1 MPRRYHPAV
10 AFTTVSLAALLLASC
25 VGAEARRDTRDA
37 YQHASNLA
45 DTDGNIAKVIQAKIS
60 DRADF
65 GTRAERDRHGV
76 PFPPQWES
84 PGVTL
89 ARNPGRVGGVSM
101 SLTAFVAEL
110 RRALQV
116 PVTLDLAPPQ
126 AMFGNQ
132 NGLAQIEGTRPVLAA
147 VPGQGAPQEAFP
159 RLSSSVAALDP
170 TSNDPVQRLIDQAN
184 RQQQQGGPQS
194 LAGGSFPITG
204 PSPSAGL
211 AGFDPNS
218 CVINFPEGTMPLS
231 RRLLFVDSSCG
242 VRSTYDGQKIVI
254 RRYVEEFM
262 PVAAFSG
269 SQTFQSLNGT
279 SSTTTGGSNGGMSN
293 GNGGAAN
300 GGGGNNGANGAN
312 GNGGAANSSLTGSAE
327 WKNNVFDEVVQG
339 VKARVPRDALVMAS
353 DTQNGVTVVAPP
365 EALDRARLYV
375 EDFNRTKS
383 RLVSLK
389 FEVLETTLT
398 DGLNFGT
405 DVTLAIKD
413 RWSKLNFSGS
423 GVPSGLS
430 DSTAGCIS
438 AGVPTSGFANAVK
451 DIAGTSV
458 TACMLATEGHAKIVF
473 SRTFLVGNGDTFAFD
488 ESTLNDY
495 VCGGSA
501 ASSTNAGTVVN
512 GAIQTCTTFAGTKAL
527 VKPVILA
534 DGLIRLR
541 VQPDLQGAPQFT
553 SAGGAADFVNLRR
566 NQAVRRFT
574 PQDLSVQNGGTVVA
588 YAARADNVT
597 ADDAGFGS
605 ARLPL
610 FGGHNSSSKT
620 QSVFVILLTPT
631 ERDALG
637 RAPTL

>member
-1 MPRRYHPAV
+1 MLRRHHPAV
-10 AFTTVSLAALLLASC
+10 AITTASLAGLLLASC

-45 DTDGNIAKVIQAKIS
+45 DTEGNIAKVIQAKII

-65 GTRAERDRHGV
+65 GARAERDRHGQ
-76 PFPPQWES
+76 PFPPQWEN

-89 ARNPGRVGGVSM
+89 TRSQGRMGATL
-101 SLTAFVAEL
+101 SLTAFVNEM
-110 RRALQV
+110 RKALQV
-116 PVTLDLAPPQ
+116 PVMLDLAPPQ
-126 AMFGNQ
+126 AMYGGQ
-132 NGLAQIEGTRPVLAA
+132 TSARGEDIRPILTSS
-147 VPGQGAPQEAFP
+147 PGPGAPPEGGN
-159 RLSSSVAALDP
+159 RVTSSVAYLDP
-170 TSNDPVQRLIDQAN
+170 TSTDPVQRLIDQAN
-184 RQQQQGGPQS
+184 RQQTQGGSPQ
-194 LAGGSFPITG
+194 APTG
-204 PSPSAGL
+204 PIPPTNSLSAG
-211 AGFDPNS
+211 GFDPNS
-218 CVINFPEGTMPLS
+218 CVISFPDSTMPLS
-231 RRLLFVDSSCG
+231 KRLLYVDNTCG

-269 SQTFQSLNGT
+269 SQSFQSLNG
-279 SSTTTGGSNGGMSN
+279 SSTTSN
-293 GNGGAAN
+293 GAAN
-300 GGGGNNGANGAN
+300 GGLSNGYGGSANN
-312 GNGGAANSSLTGSAE
+312 GNGMNGSNGAGMNGSGSLAGTAE
-327 WKNNVFDEVVQG
+327 WKNNVFEEVEKG
-339 VKARVPRDALVMAS
+339 VRMRVPRDAIVMAS

-365 EALDRARLYV
+365 EALDRARNYV

-383 RLVSLK
+383 RLISLK
-389 FEVLETTLT
+389 FEILETTLT
-398 DGLNFGT
+398 DGMNFGT

-438 AGVPTSGFANAVK
+438 AGVPTSGYASAVK
-451 DIAGTSV
+451 DIAGTSF

-473 SRTFLVGNGDTFAFD
+473 SRTFVVGNGDTFAFD

-501 ASSTNAGTVVN
+501 ASSTTAGTVVN
-512 GAIQTCTTFAGTKAL
+512 GAIETCTTFAGTKAL
-527 VKPVILA
+527 VKPVLMS
-534 DGLIRLR
+534 DGVIRLR
-541 VQPDLQGAPQFT
+541 VQPDIQGAPQFT

-574 PQDLSVQNGGTVVA
+574 PQDLTVQNGGTVVA

-597 ADDAGFGS
+597 TDDAGFGT
-605 ARLPL
+605 ARLPI
-610 FGGHNSSSKT
+610 FGGHNSSAKT